1 MKSKKITAFLAFFFG
16 MIGVHRF
23 YLNQRFRGII
33 YFASSVLMMILS
45 VEEEAPFI
53 LIPAL
58 VVLIDAILFTVMP
71 KEEFDAKYNKNY
83 QTTTYAAPRPRRG
96 FRRPDRPLAFAAAPA
111 PPPMP
116 RAKKRENPFKKSGIA
131 KYKDYDYE
139 GAIEDFQKALRFKY
153 EDPAVH
159 FNIACCYSIN
169 EDVDQAMFHLDKAME
184 FGFVQ
189 LDRVHDHPALAFTR
203 TTEVFETF
211 VKQGYRLTPQAAS
224 IASQPAQA
232 VEEIEVDL
240 PQAVTS
246 EQATPLPGLLDQISR
261 LGELKEKGVLT
272 EEEFEAQKQRILG
285 E

>member
-33 YFASSVLMMILS
+33 YFIASVFTMMLT
-45 VEEEAPFI
+45 VEEGVPFI
-53 LIPAL
+53 IIPAL

-71 KEEFDAKYNKNY
+71 KEEFDARYNKGY
-83 QTTTYAAPRPRRG
+83 QTASYTRRSY
-96 FRRPDRPLAFAAAPA
+96 RQPERPLPFAAAPA
-111 PPPMP
+111 PPIST
-116 RAKKRENPFKKSGIA
+116 RSKKKENPFKKSGIA

-169 EDVDQAMFHLDKAME
+169 EDIDQAMFHLDKSIE

-203 TTEVFETF
+203 TSEIFETF
-211 VKQGYRLTPQAAS
+211 VKQGYRLNLQTNGVPQ
-224 IASQPAQA
+224 PVPA
-232 VEEIEVDL
+232 VEEIQVEL
-240 PQAVTS
+240 PQAVAS
-246 EQATPLPGLLDQISR
+246 EQGTPLPGLLDQISR

-285 E
+285 A